1 MSVRQPL
8 PERRPNFTV
17 ETAWN
22 GHPITVTVG
31 LRLDGSPAEVFADTP
46 RGGDLQASIADACVL
61 ISLALQNGLAP
72 GELAKS
78 LGRVPVLTEPGAVAP
93 ASPVGAIVGV
103 LL

>member
-8 PERRPNFTV
+8 PARRPNFTV
-17 ETAWN
+17 ETEWS

-61 ISLALQNGLAP
+61 ISLALQHGLTPAD
-72 GELAKS
+72 LAKS
-78 LGRVPVLTEPGAVAP
+78 LGRVPVWAEPGTLAP